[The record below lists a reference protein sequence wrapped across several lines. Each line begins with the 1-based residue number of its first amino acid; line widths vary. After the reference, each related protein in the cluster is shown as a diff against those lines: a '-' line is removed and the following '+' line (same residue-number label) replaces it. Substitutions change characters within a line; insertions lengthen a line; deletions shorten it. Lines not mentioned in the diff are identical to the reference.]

1 MSCHIFLFSQ
11 QRPAPGETHL
21 QAEDD
26 EHRGEGARGGQG
38 GGDQAAQGP
47 GRHQGVRPPG
57 QQGEEPRGGDGPH
70 GAAHRALKATRKFF
84 WVSLRKDTIF
94 YRETKLF
101 SLKAFRICDKTL
113 RNIPE
118 QEQWL
123 CVEAYQ
129 WLFCKIATTST
140 NHHSIVETDNKGS
153 WQIQQSGL
161 CKQTISISF
170 PCIEIETLL
179 SLKNWHSYKIEN

>member
-1 MSCHIFLFSQ
+1 MLRQ
-11 QRPAPGETHL
+11 EALQRPAAGETHL

-70 GAAHRALKATRKFF
+70 GAAHRALKAKRKFF
-84 WVSLRKDTIF
+84 W
-94 YRETKLF
+94 
-101 SLKAFRICDKTL
+101 AFRICDKTL

-129 WLFCKIATTST
+129 WLF
-140 NHHSIVETDNKGS
+140 
-153 WQIQQSGL
+153 L
-161 CKQTISISF
+161 
-170 PCIEIETLL
+170 
-179 SLKNWHSYKIEN
+179 